1 MDMFEKAR
9 TICGTIKMCNTTQSE
24 LAKRLGVS
32 QSYIAN
38 KIRLLNLSEDMRKK
52 ILDAGLSERHARA
65 LLRLDSEEARSVALD
80 KMISLGLTV
89 KESEAVID
97 FIYDEHMPNLISRA
111 DECDRINAFKD
122 SLNTALK
129 NLCSLGIK
137 ATRSEDRY
145 GKKTYITICIEEV

>member
-9 TICGTIKMCNTTQSE
+9 TICAAIRMCNTTQSE

-38 KIRLLNLSEDMRKK
+38 KIRLLNLSENMRKK

-65 LLRLDSEEARSVALD
+65 LLRLDSEEARAMALD
-80 KMISLGLTV
+80 KMISLELTV

-97 FIYDEHMPNLISRA
+97 FIYDEHMPKFISRA
-111 DECDRINAFKD
+111 DECDRISTFKD
-122 SLNTALK
+122 TLRTALN
-129 NLCSLGIK
+129 NLCALGVK
-137 ATRSEDRY
+137 ATRSEDHY